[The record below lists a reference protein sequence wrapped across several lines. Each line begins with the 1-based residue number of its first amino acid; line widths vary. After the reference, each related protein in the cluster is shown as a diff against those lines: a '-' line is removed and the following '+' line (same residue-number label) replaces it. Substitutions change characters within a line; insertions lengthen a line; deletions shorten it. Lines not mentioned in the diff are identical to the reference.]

1 MTTSIGVESYG
12 QKGLKKKGGWR
23 RENEGVGREEREG
36 DPVLGSSLALL
47 RFSIME
53 VMDLMVPFLGRPN
66 CWY

>member
-1 MTTSIGVESYG
+1 MTTSVGVENQG
-12 QKGLKKKGGWR
+12 QKVFKKKGGWR
-23 RENEGVGREEREG
+23 GENEGFGREEREG
-36 DPVLGSSLALL
+36 EPVLGSSLALL